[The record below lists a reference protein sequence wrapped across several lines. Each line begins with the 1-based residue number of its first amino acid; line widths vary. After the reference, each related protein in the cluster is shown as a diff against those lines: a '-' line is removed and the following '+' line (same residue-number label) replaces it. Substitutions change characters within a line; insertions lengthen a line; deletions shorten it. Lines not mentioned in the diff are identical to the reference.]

1 MIKPSINEVLNQID
15 NRYYLVVTVA
25 KRSRELIDG
34 ATPYVP
40 TTKHQQ
46 IKPVTLATQEVA
58 DRKISFRKLTEEE
71 IEIEE
76 AKHHLAQV
84 QSIIEE

>member
-34 ATPYVP
+34 ATPYEKENVIL
-40 TTKHQQ
+40 KSA
-46 IKPVTLATQEVA
+46 IKIL
-58 DRKISFRKLTEEE
+58 IN
-71 IEIEE
+71 
-76 AKHHLAQV
+76 
-84 QSIIEE
+84 

>member
-34 ATPYVP
+34 AAAYVP

-46 IKPVTLATQEVA
+46 IKPVTLAAQEVA
-58 DRKISFRKLTEEE
+58 DRKISFRELTEEE
-71 IEIEE
+71 ILLEE
-76 AKHHLAQV
+76 ARHHLEQV
-84 QSIIEE
+84 QNIVEE

>member
-1 MIKPSINEVLNQID
+1 MIKPSINEVLDQID

-34 ATPYVP
+34 AMPYVP

-46 IKPVTLATQEVA
+46 IKTVTLAAKEVA
-58 DRKISFRKLTEEE
+58 DRKISFRELTEEE
-71 IEIEE
+71 ILLEE
-76 AKHHLAQV
+76 ARQHLEQV
-84 QSIIEE
+84 QNIVEE

>member
-34 ATPYVP
+34 AIPYVP
-40 TTKHQQ
+40 ATKHQQ

-58 DRKISFRKLTEEE
+58 DRKIGYRKLTEEE

-76 AKHHLAQV
+76 ARQHLAQV
-84 QSIIEE
+84 QNIIEE

>member
-34 ATPYVP
+34 AAPYVP

-58 DRKISFRKLTEEE
+58 DRKINFRKLTEEE
-71 IEIEE
+71 IQLEE
-76 AKHHLAQV
+76 AKQQLEKV
-84 QSIIEE
+84 QNIVEE